1 VSRQTVSNALVH
13 PERLKAPT
21 LEKVQ
26 SVIAELG
33 YRPSSAAQSLRSQRT
48 GAVGFEL
55 LAIGSANRNEIIYP
69 FTVAL
74 SEMAIGHNCHVVTFS
89 AAGAQSPTEGYED
102 MIRAQVVDAFIIAD
116 THKGDPRPAWLDKA
130 GVPYAAFGRVWGRP
144 DITSWA
150 DVDGAAGLLDA
161 TNHLFAVG
169 YAQVGY
175 LGWPFGSSIGDER
188 RRGWIEA
195 TTASGRSLG
204 PEAQAEQDLDAA
216 TDAAYDLIEQVGRGG
231 AIACASDLLA
241 MGVERAARRR
251 GWVPGR
257 DIGITGLDDS
267 SYAGML
273 NLTSV
278 SQPVTTIADYLL
290 GLVHKR
296 IEGGPPPESGA
307 LFRPA
312 LVTRASSDPN
322 TCVSGMSPSR
332 TCARRSSSSS
342 PSASSAP
349 GRSSTRCTS

>member
-1 VSRQTVSNALVH
+1 MPRSAGSGV
-13 PERLKAPT
+13 APT
-21 LEKVQ
+21 SRRGQ
-26 SVIAELG
+26 TWTG
-33 YRPSSAAQSLRSQRT
+33 RPSRRDQPSLRGGIRP
-48 GAVGFEL
+48 GRLPRLAV
-55 LAIGSANRNEIIYP
+55 R
-69 FTVAL
+69 
-74 SEMAIGHNCHVVTFS
+74 
-89 AAGAQSPTEGYED
+89 
-102 MIRAQVVDAFIIAD
+102 
-116 THKGDPRPAWLDKA
+116 
-130 GVPYAAFGRVWGRP
+130 
-144 DITSWA
+144 
-150 DVDGAAGLLDA
+150 LLD
-161 TNHLFAVG
+161 
-169 YAQVGY
+169 
-175 LGWPFGSSIGDER
+175 R
-188 RRGWIEA
+188 RRTPARLDRGDDRVGPIPRSRGA
-195 TTASGRSLG
+195 GRAG
-204 PEAQAEQDLDAA
+204 PRRGD
-216 TDAAYDLIEQVGRGG
+216 GRGIRLDRAG
-231 AIACASDLLA
+231 GPRCAIACASDLLA